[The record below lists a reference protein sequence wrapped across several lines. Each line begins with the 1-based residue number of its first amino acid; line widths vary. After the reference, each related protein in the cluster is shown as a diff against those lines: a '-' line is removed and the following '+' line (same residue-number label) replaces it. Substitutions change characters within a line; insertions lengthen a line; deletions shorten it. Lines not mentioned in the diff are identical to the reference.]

1 MEPPEVSEFKT
12 QILSG
17 QPFSAP
23 LITTLT
29 AKLFD
34 KGILAAEKRQSIEFL
49 MFEQMYL
56 ELMDKGSTIDA
67 VKLLQAELRPR
78 CTDQHKLHSLA

>member
-1 MEPPEVSEFKT
+1 
-12 QILSG
+12 
-17 QPFSAP
+17 
-23 LITTLT
+23 
-29 AKLFD
+29 
-34 KGILAAEKRQSIEFL
+34 

-78 CTDQHKLHSLA
+78 CTDQQKLHSLA